1 MTLDPRQIPQDQVRP
16 FGSLAGADVPEI
28 TLRSAGGIEARVIPY
43 GAIIRDLSVLL
54 PNGQRQSIV
63 LGYDALDGYLAD
75 PNYFGVVAGRFAN
88 RIAGGQFTLGGVT
101 HDLDRNEGGTTTLHG
116 GRGGFST
123 RLWTIEALTP
133 SSVTLGLVSADGDQ
147 GFPGEVTATCRYEVS
162 DASGLIVEVT
172 ARTTR
177 PTPVSLAQHSYFTL
191 GAQDIRDLLLTIHA
205 DSYTPVDDRLIPTGK
220 LAPVDG
226 TRFDFRAPRLV
237 GMAAGALD
245 HNFVLR
251 PGSGPTLAA
260 TLENAKAGLALDV
273 ETTQPG
279 LQIYDGSM
287 IRSAAPGGGA
297 GAYSGICLE
306 TQAFPDSPNQP
317 DFPDAILRPGDVSR
331 HLTNYRIRTFTPVGT

>member
-16 FGSLAGADVPEI
+16 FGTLAGVAVPEI
-28 TLRSAGGIEARVIPY
+28 MLRSAGGIEARVIPY

-54 PNGQRQSIV
+54 PNGRRQSIV
-63 LGYDALDGYLAD
+63 LGYDSLDSYLAD
-75 PNYFGVVAGRFAN
+75 PNYFGAVAGRFAN
-88 RIAGGQFTLGGVT
+88 RIAGGQFTLDGVT

-123 RLWTIEALTP
+123 RLWTIEALTQ
-133 SSVTLGLVSADGDQ
+133 SSVTLGLVSPDGDQ
-147 GFPGEVTATCRYEVS
+147 GFPGEVTAICRYEVS
-162 DASGLIVEVT
+162 DVAGLMVEIV

-191 GAQDIRDLLLTIHA
+191 GAQDIRDLHLTIHA
-205 DSYTPVDDRLIPTGK
+205 DSYTPVDERLIPTGK

-237 GMAAGALD
+237 GMAEGALD

-251 PGSGPTLAA
+251 AASGPTLAA

-317 DFPDAILRPGDVSR
+317 DFPDAILRPGDVYR
-331 HLTNYRIRTFTPVGT
+331 HLTNYRLRTFTTAGT